1 MSQQPAPLP
10 PLELSSELEPIQRDI
25 WQKGCLSLVER
36 YLPCDSVETRPGGI
50 LAALPPLPIAL
61 RVFPQPNSAAGY
73 TPQEVLA
80 GLPIP
85 APRKGQRLAIL
96 GESGTG
102 KTLFLQYLAKE
113 LFALPQAPT
122 VLWLS
127 PFQLK
132 NISLRDYL
140 FGSWLEAMAEI
151 NDWPLADT
159 KAFFENEIRAGQ
171 VWVLADGMD
180 YLYSDLEAEKVPGPL
195 SLLGRSLQPW
205 GNNLHLVLAC
215 RPETQRQ
222 DTKGLRDFRLF
233 YTQELGY
240 PDMVEGTIRE
250 WFLTSLGFGHTW
262 GDRDT
267 QGERKSKAEQLGQT
281 LCQVLA
287 QPDHE
292 TCRQWLTRPIRL
304 ILCCRFWQSRP
315 SHFPICSA
323 ELYRIL
329 TQQFYQWKAEQANV
343 ARTQQ
348 QALAHCLGELGR
360 IILLERRTNR
370 QALSQSDVDKVFGKD
385 SPLLK
390 LSLQLGWLIPRGLVE
405 EKYWQRG
412 YSFFDPTFRDY
423 FTALNIDD
431 WHFFLDTNS
440 HCYRLFEKPWQRVMT
455 FWWGRSDIPGTE
467 KAAFLAALFTF
478 NDHCGRGNFYGKQAQ
493 ALAVKALREFQEPEL
508 AQQILSP
515 LPSWCRQN
523 EGFPPSLTALAESL
537 FGQTH
542 RPLLIHILL
551 AWLQTEEEESLYR
564 QVCGYLARW
573 GQGNAEAIAGLAAQL
588 TVVEQSSLRFQ
599 VADTLGSIDPGNTKA
614 IAVYEEALT
623 TATPAA
629 STGLLVGLAKVGRDV
644 PQVVQS
650 ILARLP
656 QSFTVQEFRRFRPGL
671 ELIGQENQGVLARL
685 LQALRI
691 QESGSL
697 RCQIAECLERVDPG
711 SPTALSVL
719 VRLLQKTVEPEI
731 RQQALYSLG
740 EVSAGQAIVIQA
752 LATFLDQEEDIFL
765 RWLAVS
771 SLAKVGQTQGN
782 RGAVPQAIAAL
793 EKQLNLVQADL
804 SQEANRGL
812 LKEIIEALV
821 KLDPTNPL
829 LLNTLSQLLQTQ
841 TDPSTLQDY
850 AALLGQL
857 DPGHPEAIAVL
868 LRLIKQKQDEFL
880 QLAAANSLG
889 KIDPGNLNA
898 VMALV
903 SLLQNSLDT
912 NLRAM
917 AATHLGDIGQQN
929 PVVTATLIRALQ
941 NNREEQIQRAVI
953 QSLGKVGR
961 NNKEVAQTLLDRLLA
976 SASEP
981 ESAAGNAAIA
991 AQITEPLIKVL
1002 PLKMMPFVVHQLRT
1016 NAQDN
1021 PYHNHIYGEILW
1033 HCATVL
1039 NYPAFYQAWHQRP
1052 LDSESLSLPVQS
1064 RRLSNTSIIQNNA
1077 HQYLRHALMDMV
1089 EANPDL
1095 IMTKVIWIDC
1105 EPLLATQDLSGDI
1118 YQQMQTQGCPEAKDG
1133 FPKTPEQLKDY
1144 WRTLQK
1150 QSPDKVYLL
1159 ICDHISLSYPL
1170 PLPAELVHCLQQLAQ
1185 TSHQGIAVLTEQKD
1199 LPLLHFSPQSPKIIT
1214 EMLAW
1219 MTDSKP

>member
-1 MSQQPAPLP
+1 MSQQSAPMP
-10 PLELSSELEPIQRDI
+10 PLELSSELEPTQREL

-61 RVFPQPNSAAGY
+61 RVFAQPNGVSAGY
-73 TPQEVLA
+73 TPQEILS
-80 GLPIP
+80 GLPP
-85 APRKGQRLAIL
+85 TRKGQRLAIL

-102 KTLFLQYLAKE
+102 KTLFLQYLAKV
-113 LFALPQAPT
+113 LLADPQADT

-140 FGSWLEAMAEI
+140 FGSWLAALAEFTE
-151 NDWPLADT
+151 WPLADT
-159 KAFFENEIRAGQ
+159 QAFLEEEIRGGR
-171 VWVLADGMD
+171 VWILADGMD
-180 YLYSDLEAEKVPGPL
+180 YLYSDLEAEKVSGPL

-205 GNNLHLVLAC
+205 GNNLHLVLVC

-233 YTQELGY
+233 HTRELSY
-240 PDMVEGTIRE
+240 PDMVEGTIQE
-250 WFLTSLGFGHTW
+250 WFLTSLGLGHVW
-262 GDRDT
+262 GEKDP
-267 QGERKSKAEQLGQT
+267 QGERRRKAEQLGQT

-315 SHFPICSA
+315 SHFPVCSA

-329 TQQFYQWKAEQANV
+329 TQQFYQWKAEQASV

-348 QALAHCLGELGR
+348 QALAHCLGELGK
-360 IILLERRTNR
+360 IILLERRSHR

-405 EKYWQRG
+405 EHHWQRG

-431 WHFFLDTNS
+431 WHFFLDTNT
-440 HCYRLFEKPWQRVMT
+440 HCYRLFERPWQRVMT

-493 ALAVKALREFQEPEL
+493 ALAVKALREFQDPEL
-508 AQQILSP
+508 ARQILSP
-515 LPSWCRQN
+515 LPGWCRHSDD
-523 EGFPPSLTALAESL
+523 FPPALTVLAESL
-537 FGQTH
+537 LGQTH
-542 RPLLIHILL
+542 RPLLIQILL

-573 GQGNAEAIAGLAAQL
+573 GQGNAEAIAGLEAQL
-588 TVVEQSSLRFQ
+588 TGVGESSLRFQ
-599 VADTLGSIDPGNTKA
+599 VADTLGSIDPGNAQA
-614 IAVYEEALT
+614 IAVYESALE

-629 STGLLVGLAKVGRDV
+629 RTGLLLGLAKVGRGV
-644 PQVVQS
+644 PPVVQS

-656 QSFTVQEFRRFRPGL
+656 QSFTAQEFRHFRPCL

-697 RCQIAECLERVDPG
+697 RCQIAECLERIDPG

-752 LATFLDQEEDIFL
+752 LSTFLDQEEDLFL

-771 SLAKVGQTQGN
+771 SLAKVGQAQGH
-782 RGAVPQAIAAL
+782 RGAVPDAIAAL

-829 LLNTLSQLLQTQ
+829 LLNTLSQLLETQ
-841 TDPSTLQDY
+841 TDPNTLQEY

-889 KIDPGNLNA
+889 KIDPGNLKA

-912 NLRAM
+912 SIRAL
-917 AATHLGDIGQQN
+917 AATYLGDIGQQN

-941 NNREEQIQRAVI
+941 NHREEQVQRAVI

-961 NNKEVAQTLLDRLLA
+961 NNKEVAQALLERLIA
-976 SASEP
+976 TSSD
-981 ESAAGNAAIA
+981 SDTTGGNSAIA
-991 AQITEPLIKVL
+991 AQIVDPLIKVL
-1002 PLKMMPFVVHQLRT
+1002 PVKMLPFVVHQLRA
-1016 NAQDN
+1016 NLQDN
-1021 PYHNHIYGEILW
+1021 PYHHRLYSEILW

-1039 NYPAFYQAWHQRP
+1039 NYPAFYQAWQERP

-1064 RRLSNTSIIQNNA
+1064 LRFSHPSTIQNNA

-1089 EANPDL
+1089 SANPDL

-1105 EPLLATQDLSGDI
+1105 EPLLATPNLSGEI
-1118 YQQMQTQGCPEAKDG
+1118 YQQMQTQGCPPAKDG
-1133 FPKTPEQLKDY
+1133 FPQTPEQLQRY
-1144 WRTLQK
+1144 WLTLQK

-1170 PLPAELVHCLQQLAQ
+1170 PLPPELLDCLQKLAQ
-1185 TSHQGIAVLTEQKD
+1185 TAHQSVTVLTEQQD
-1199 LPLLHFSPQSPKIIT
+1199 LPLTHFSPRSPKIIT
-1214 EMLAW
+1214 EMLEW
-1219 MTDSKP
+1219 MTDSLS